1 MLPEGLFM
9 REYGSKEIRNV
20 AVVGHGASGKT
31 TLVDALAFVSGSS
44 KRHGSIKDGTALTDY
59 SPEETERKYSIN
71 LGCAYAEWMDAKIN
85 LIDAPGYSDFLGD
98 AVAGL
103 AAADGALVVVAAAAG
118 VEVGTETMFR
128 EAVARKDP
136 VLFVVSMLD
145 KEHASFDRT
154 YESIKARL
162 TTKVI
167 PVEVPVG
174 EGPSFHGVLNLFSKK
189 AHLYKKGTKTGEY
202 DESDVPADQKAMFDK
217 YYQELIETI
226 ASTDD
231 AMLERYLE
239 GNEIGRDEAIAAMK
253 EGMKRGELFPLFCV
267 SAEQTY
273 GTRALLTKIVELMP
287 SAYDMEEL
295 HALTGAEGDKTV
307 EIHAKD
313 DAPFAAWVF
322 KTQSEPHVGDVS
334 FFRIMSGT
342 VVNGAEVF
350 NATRNGVEKLGH
362 IAVTQGKDRTEVE
375 KLHAGDIGC
384 VAKLKNTHTNDTL
397 STRDHP
403 VRLPAVRFPDPLV
416 EFAVHAANRN
426 DEEKLQAGLHRLHDE
441 DPTFEMHYNAETHET
456 IVSGLGERHLEV
468 NMAKL
473 KRKFGVTAELTRPQI
488 AYRETLKGKGEGQGR
503 HKKQSGGRGQFGD
516 CWVRF
521 APLPR
526 GEGYVFADEIVGGAI
541 PGKFIPAVDR
551 GIQEAAARGILAG
564 YPLVDFKVECFDGS
578 YHSVDS
584 NEMSFKMA
592 GILAFKAV
600 APKCKPVLLEPLDE
614 LEISTPGEYLGD
626 VMGDISA
633 RRGHIL
639 GSDALPDNRGTLV
652 RAVIPQAE
660 LHLYA
665 TDLSSMT
672 HGRAGFT
679 RKFRG
684 YEEVPAEQAQKLI
697 AESAKKTDEVLAEA

>member
-1 MLPEGLFM
+1 MLPEGIAM

-44 KRHGSIKDGTALTDY
+44 KRHGSIKDGTALTDF
-59 SPEETERKYSIN
+59 SPEEIERKYSIN

-85 LIDAPGYSDFLGD
+85 LIDVPGYADFLGD
-98 AVAGL
+98 AIAGL
-103 AAADGALVVVAAAAG
+103 AAADGALVVVSSSAG
-118 VEVGTETMFR
+118 VEVGTEVMFR

-136 VLFVVSMLD
+136 VLFVVSMMD

-174 EGPSFHGVLNLFSKK
+174 EGAAFRGVLNLFSKK
-189 AHLYKKGTKTGEY
+189 AHLYKKGTKAGEY
-202 DESDVPADQKAMFDK
+202 DETEIPADQQAVFDR

-239 GNEIGRDEAIAAMK
+239 GQEIGRDEAIAAMK

-287 SAYDMEEL
+287 SAFEMEEL
-295 HALTGAEGDKTV
+295 HALTGAEGDRTV

-334 FFRIMSGT
+334 FFRILSGM

-362 IAVTQGKDRTEVE
+362 IAVSQGKDRTEVE

-397 STRDHP
+397 STKEHP
-403 VRLPAVRFPDPLV
+403 VRLPAAKFPEALV
-416 EFAVHAANRN
+416 EFAVHAANRA

-473 KRKFGVTAELTRPQI
+473 KRKFGVVAELTRPRI
-488 AYRETLKGKGEGQGR
+488 AYRETIKGRGEGQGR

-526 GEGYVFADEIVGGAI
+526 GEGYVFEDQIVGGAI

-551 GIQEAAARGILAG
+551 GVQEAAARGILAG
-564 YPLVDFKVECFDGS
+564 YPLVDFKVECYDGS

-614 LEISTPGEYLGD
+614 IEIATPGEYLGD

-639 GSDALPDNRGTLV
+639 GSDSLPDGRGTLV

-672 HGRAGFT
+672 HGHATFT
-679 RKFRG
+679 RRFRG
-684 YEEVPAEQAQKLI
+684 YEEVPGEHAQKVI
-697 AESAKKTDEVLAEA
+697 AESAKKTEEVLAEA

>member
-1 MLPEGLFM
+1 MLPEGIAM

-44 KRHGSIKDGTALTDY
+44 KRHGSIKDGTALTDF
-59 SPEETERKYSIN
+59 SPEEIERKYSIN

-85 LIDAPGYSDFLGD
+85 LIDVPGYADFLGD
-98 AVAGL
+98 AIAGL
-103 AAADGALVVVAAAAG
+103 AAADGALVVVSSSAG
-118 VEVGTETMFR
+118 VEVGTEVMFR

-136 VLFVVSMLD
+136 VLFVVSMMD

-174 EGPSFHGVLNLFSKK
+174 EGAAFRGVLNLFSKK
-189 AHLYKKGTKTGEY
+189 AHLYKKGTKAGEY
-202 DESDVPADQKAMFDK
+202 DETEIPADQQAVFDR

-239 GNEIGRDEAIAAMK
+239 GQEIGRDEAIAAMK

-287 SAYDMEEL
+287 SAFEMEEL
-295 HALTGAEGDKTV
+295 HALTGAEGDRTV

-334 FFRIMSGT
+334 FFRILSGM

-362 IAVTQGKDRTEVE
+362 IAVSQGKERAEVE

-397 STRDHP
+397 STKEHP
-403 VRLPAVRFPDPLV
+403 VRLPAAKFPEALV
-416 EFAVHAANRN
+416 EFAVHAANRA

-473 KRKFGVTAELTRPQI
+473 KRKFGVVAELTRPRI
-488 AYRETLKGKGEGQGR
+488 AYRETIKGRGEGQGR

-526 GEGYVFADEIVGGAI
+526 GEGYVFEDQIVGGAI

-551 GIQEAAARGILAG
+551 GVQEAAARGILAG
-564 YPLVDFKVECFDGS
+564 YPLVDFKVECYDGS

-614 LEISTPGEYLGD
+614 IEIATPGEYLGD

-639 GSDALPDNRGTLV
+639 GSDSLPDGRGTLV

-672 HGRAGFT
+672 HGHATFT
-679 RKFRG
+679 RRFRG
-684 YEEVPAEQAQKLI
+684 YEEVPGEHAQKVI
-697 AESAKKTDEVLAEA
+697 AESAKKTEEVLAEA